1 MFFTV
6 VEIVE
11 RFCRKFF
18 WPTVKMR
25 NDAGWGTSDYVDNEF
40 ACRTIMSDT
49 EELKDE
55 DKEVVKKLGLKIKS
69 YTDIQKFK
77 LDK

>member
-1 MFFTV
+1 
-6 VEIVE
+6 
-11 RFCRKFF
+11 
-18 WPTVKMR
+18 
-25 NDAGWGTSDYVDNEF
+25 
-40 ACRTIMSDT
+40 MSET

>member
-1 MFFTV
+1 MSLILKSFFSV
-6 VEIVE
+6 REDS
-11 RFCRKFF
+11 K
-18 WPTVKMR
+18 K
-25 NDAGWGTSDYVDNEF
+25 
-40 ACRTIMSDT
+40 MSDGG
-49 EELKDE
+49 EEDLKDE